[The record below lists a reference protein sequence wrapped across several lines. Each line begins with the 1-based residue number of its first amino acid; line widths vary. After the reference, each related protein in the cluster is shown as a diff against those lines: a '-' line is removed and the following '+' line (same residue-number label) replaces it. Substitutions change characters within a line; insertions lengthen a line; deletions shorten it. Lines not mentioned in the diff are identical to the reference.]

1 MSWEIKNKIKQ
12 VLDKE
17 EGTQIFTP
25 GARRPLAFIYPNSY
39 NIGMSNLGLQIL
51 YREINSRELIKVKIL
66 QNLDADKDEARELA
80 EELSKKSGAELVGII
95 GKIMIFYKENK
106 DKPVISQ
113 KLKSVK

>member
-1 MSWEIKNKIKQ
+1 MTSKQ
-12 VLDKE
+12 RAYLKKEAHDLEPIVRIGKEGLTDNIVKSLLD
-17 EGTQIFTP
+17 
-25 GARRPLAFIYPNSY
+25 A
-39 NIGMSNLGLQIL
+39 
-51 YREINSRELIKVKIL
+51 INSRELIKVKIL